1 MMHNLTVTL
10 RKFAIVRLL
19 LFISMVKLRCQN
31 LRLMIEH
38 ADLLSRYWKR
48 LSVKQSNIVI
58 ICATMIVS
66 INDRNYEANWF
77 VMLSKVGSINN

>member
-48 LSVKQSNIVI
+48 FSVKQSNII
-58 ICATMIVS
+58 IIYATMIVS
-66 INDRNYEANWF
+66 INDKNYEPIWVVRNA
-77 VMLSKVGSINN
+77 K